1 MTPKRLLTILALVVL
16 LFSLV
21 ALAPLGLPGK
31 ARAVPASAAPANLSK
46 YAGCTPVGGVL
57 MTNVNAISGTT
68 PQVNLGPVFG
78 DLAGSVA
85 AEPLSG
91 AVGYHHYWV
100 TSTGDSIYFAD
111 ALLHAD
117 AEDALDGG
125 TVIAVRWGH
134 YGSDIVGGTGKFEGA
149 KGHLDYFGLVDFNDT
164 DAGTHQ
170 PGKTLVLRYRGE
182 VCYAH

>member
-1 MTPKRLLTILALVVL
+1 MTPKRLLVLISCVALMFVLAT
-16 LFSLV
+16 
-21 ALAPLGLPGK
+21 LAPLGMSGK
-31 ARAVPASAAPANLSK
+31 NGAAKAPAMPPPPK
-46 YAGCTPVGGVL
+46 GDHCVPVGGVL

-134 YGSDIVGGTGKFEGA
+134 YGSDIIGGTGKFEGA
-149 KGHLDYFGLVDFNDT
+149 KGHLDYFGLVDFNDV